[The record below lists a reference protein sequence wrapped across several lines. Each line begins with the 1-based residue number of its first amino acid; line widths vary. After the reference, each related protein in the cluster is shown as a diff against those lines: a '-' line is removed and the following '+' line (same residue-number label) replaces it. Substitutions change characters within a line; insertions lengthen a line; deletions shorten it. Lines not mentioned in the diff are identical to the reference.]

1 MLEIPGILDVSLP
14 RRGLLKLGSYGLLG
28 TTLNQALLEGQESSA
43 RVPIRSCI
51 LLMLYGGPS
60 HLDTWDMKPQASA
73 EIRGEYQPIQT
84 NVPGRIVCEHLP
96 ACSQLMDRMAVIRS
110 MHHAKSNHNSAMYE
124 ALIGYPPKS
133 NDEILGANRSQDFP
147 NHGAVINYLTAHGQ
161 LERPP
166 NALINVA
173 LPHVLHNVVDLAGQN
188 AGFLGGRYDPFQI
201 NSDPNQP
208 AFQVRN
214 LKLPEGVNDGRM
226 QERGRLLDALER
238 RIGVS
243 ATDSLGQYRQ
253 QATELLQSSAV
264 QHAFQI
270 DREPDSVRERY
281 GRHKLG
287 QSMLLARRLVETGV
301 RFINVNDKVYNG
313 QDANWDSHATIF
325 PRHRELLAPV
335 DQALSAFL
343 EDLENRGLLDSTL
356 VVVLGEF
363 GRTPRVNANAGRD
376 HWPDCFSVVLAGGG
390 VKGGSVY
397 GESDRTGA
405 YPVSHPVTP
414 GDLAA
419 TLFWRFGVDHKYEIR
434 DALDRPFPIA
444 PGEPIRELFS

>member
-1 MLEIPGILDVSLP
+1 MLEIPGILDASLP
-14 RRGLLKLGSYGLLG
+14 RRRLLKLGSYGLLG
-28 TTLNQALLEGQESSA
+28 TALNRALLEGQESSA
-43 RVPIRSCI
+43 AAPIRSCI

-60 HLDTWDMKPQASA
+60 HLDTWDMKPLATA

-96 ACSQLMDRMAVIRS
+96 ACARLMDRMAVIRS
-110 MHHAKSNHNSAMYE
+110 MHHGKSNHNSAMYE

-133 NDEILGANRSQDFP
+133 NDEILAANRSQDLP
-147 NHGAVINYLTAHGQ
+147 NHGAVINYLTSRGQ
-161 LERPP
+161 LEKPP
-166 NALINVA
+166 NSLINVA

-214 LKLPEGVNDGRM
+214 LKLPDGVNDGRM
-226 QERGRLLDALER
+226 HERGRLLDALEQ

-253 QATELLQSSAV
+253 QAAELLQNAAV
-264 QHAFQI
+264 QQAFQI
-270 DREPDSVRERY
+270 NREPDTIRERY

-287 QSMLLARRLVETGV
+287 QSMLLARRLVESGV

-313 QDANWDSHATIF
+313 QDANWDSHQTIF
-325 PRHRELLAPV
+325 PRHRELLAPA
-335 DQALSAFL
+335 DQALSALL
-343 EDLENRGLLDSTL
+343 EDLEHRGLLDSTL
-356 VVVLGEF
+356 VVALGEF

-390 VKGGSVY
+390 VQGGSVY
-397 GESDRTGA
+397 GESDRMGA

-419 TLFWRFGVDHKYEIR
+419 TLFWRFGVDHKFEIR
-434 DALDRPFPIA
+434 DSLDRPFAIA
-444 PGEPIRELFS
+444 PGEPIRDLFS